1 MRIYFY
7 FLATKIVIIKFFKKI
22 YFSTSYYNK
31 FLQSRIPERFH
42 YYPNPFLLSIFK
54 SHKNFSF
61 KVEDVKPH
69 IFWTKKETRKE
80 RDNLNRVMETA
91 RSIWVKNQGKSR
103 YADTPR
109 QSQRASMR
117 QRIEPP

>member
-42 YYPNPFLLSIFK
+42 YYPNTKICKTKAGNSIIISLSNGEGWLLENKMDNFDIEKNIFLGNKNKIINSESVSISGK
-54 SHKNFSF
+54 INKEIISI
-61 KVEDVKPH
+61 EWE
-69 IFWTKKETRKE
+69 IKKI
-80 RDNLNRVMETA
+80 N
-91 RSIWVKNQGKSR
+91 
-103 YADTPR
+103 
-109 QSQRASMR
+109 
-117 QRIEPP
+117 